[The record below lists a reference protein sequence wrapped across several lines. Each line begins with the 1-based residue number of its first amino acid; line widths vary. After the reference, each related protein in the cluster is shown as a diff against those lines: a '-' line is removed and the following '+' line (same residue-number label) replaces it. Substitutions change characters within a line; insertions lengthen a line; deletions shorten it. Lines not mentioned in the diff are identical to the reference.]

1 MCFLACENGAIY
13 ERFQLKE
20 GVPKCIAITLLSKTQ
35 NHNSITCTVYLQ
47 QLVRKEKV
55 FYSEFL
61 VVQMEILLQVGLLVA
76 ILSAVYTFALEK
88 SDEGRP
94 YEFGFTIDGQQHR
107 HEKKDEK
114 GIIQGEFGFITADG
128 IYHVTVYATDENGSF
143 KILSMR
149 NIRIS
154 APLDGS
160 PFKGEI
166 SPEATKYLKK
176 PSASLPQPIQSQEP
190 NPISLPHSVPQP
202 VISTANVKNQIQ
214 FTTQPTIRP
223 ACASCGFISTP
234 KPAPLEKS
242 LIPTQRFAD
251 QIDRVQPI
259 QVVSKVSQN
268 VDVYKSAVGPQTTNY
283 NSPSIKTSSEVGRT
297 SISGS
302 VGDSGTTHQTPI
314 GQQTGLKKSE
324 EQTYPHSGNSN
335 GNYKVSNQN
344 SQLEG
349 GTEKVPIIGDSLGF
363 PAGDR
368 TTTGKDA
375 VTSFLNAQE
384 HPDANPLQLAVN
396 PANAFAT
403 LPPVSVSEGVIH
415 VGGNNK
421 QDIRINDKFPGMQD
435 GLPAGIDEK
444 DITNLLYKFHYTV
457 GFHGHYEKGLKDGT
471 KIGGYFVNGRDGIS
485 RVVTYIADENGYRPK
500 VKFINLGLESEDTPK
515 AATEKTFGLKSFEF
529 MWYPL

>member
-1 MCFLACENGAIY
+1 
-13 ERFQLKE
+13 
-20 GVPKCIAITLLSKTQ
+20 
-35 NHNSITCTVYLQ
+35 
-47 QLVRKEKV
+47 
-55 FYSEFL
+55 
-61 VVQMEILLQVGLLVA
+61 MEILLQVGLLVA

-242 LIPTQRFAD
+242 LIPTQRFAAKHNLPVVPTQYQNTANVLTPFDPANSSGGKEDQILNNVGGQKGEIPQNRFTQAD